1 MVLMRRPDN
10 PPHDPDH
17 FRNHVRPHPRTRPRG
32 SARLRRLAVITSLLG
47 LAALPLQSLDSA
59 AAASAPALVDDPASL
74 VNPLIGTSGAVNT
87 FPGPDV
93 PFGMMQWGPDTT
105 PHRAQ
110 GGGYEYDSTKIS
122 GFSLTHVSGP
132 GCDVAGDVPILP
144 VSGALSGNLSDT
156 TAGFK
161 HTDEKTAIG
170 SYTVTDASGVI
181 TELTDT
187 TRAGLGRFTFPAG
200 SPGNLL
206 LKLSGGAT
214 QVDGTRVKVVS
225 DREVSGSVDSGH
237 FCGAGNRYTLH
248 FDIKFNRPFT
258 TSGTWVG
265 GTINPNAKALT
276 AGRTAAPA
284 PSTTQGKALHEKHFT
299 VPASPSPVVHPVAG
313 AKSPTKNAT
322 SATGSATGSARSAA
336 SAPVTGANGM
346 YLTFDTA
353 SSTAVTAAV
362 GISYTSDDN
371 AAANLSS
378 EVSGWNPDKLRDAS
392 HDAWNTLL
400 GKIAVGGGSH
410 DQQVQFYTALYH
422 ALLHPNVFSDDNGQ
436 YMGMDNQVHKL
447 AKGQKAQ
454 YANYSGWDT
463 YRSQTQLMATVAP
476 KQTGDVVTS
485 MLNGYDQTGL
495 LPKWASNNGESYV
508 MVGDPGASIIADA
521 YAFGVTNFDTAHAL
535 EAMEHEATAPNQDRP
550 GEAVRDAK
558 GYLPLDETDYS
569 CCNFYGPVSTQLEYD
584 SADYALA
591 SFAKSLGK
599 TADYQKFATRAQDW
613 MNVFNP
619 QTGYLQGRN
628 KDGSFAGGFTP
639 GTSNGFVE
647 GTSAQYTPMVPFD
660 LQQLITARGGPA
672 AYASYLDSLLSD
684 ISDPGGTNADLSN
697 EPSLEIPWEYDYLG
711 QPWKTQDAV
720 RQAQTKLYFNAPVG
734 SFGND
739 DLGAMSSWYVWSSL
753 GMYPETPGT
762 DTLALGSPAFPV
774 AKVTFGNGKQ
784 VAVNAPQAAPNA
796 PYVQALDVKGK
807 EYGKSWLT
815 FGQFRSAK
823 TLDFALSTQPSTS
836 WATGPDAAP
845 PSDTTGGE
853 RVLAATGP
861 TSDGLIV
868 APGASGDATL
878 KLTNLGSKAVTVDW
892 AATAPSE
899 VTLGTSAGSV
909 TVPASGTAQVK
920 VPVTAGTKEG
930 AYTVSFALTDHTSGA
945 ALGSATLRVAVAQPG
960 ALWPYESNEGIYPDG
975 THYTGGFDDGGWAYS
990 QNALTAAGVT
1000 NGGKVTADGI
1010 TYSWPAA
1017 ASGQSDNLE
1026 VGGQTIPQPAGSSG
1040 AFLGLLGSAT
1050 NAPTDGSGVPGDL
1063 TVTYTDGST
1072 AKATVVFSDWTL
1084 NGGSSKPLPGNTTAV
1099 TTGYRNTGDGG
1110 RDNVKAYVFS
1120 VKVPLDATKTVAS
1133 VTLPVTG
1140 ASGTVHLFALGYGG

>member
-1 MVLMRRPDN
+1 MVPMRRPDN
-10 PPHDPDH
+10 PPH
-17 FRNHVRPHPRTRPRG
+17 TRSRSG
-32 SARLRRLAVITSLLG
+32 RKLRRLAVVTSLLG

-59 AAASAPALVDDPASL
+59 IAASAPPLVKDPAAL

-87 FPGPDV
+87 FPGPDM

-110 GGGYEYDSTKIS
+110 GGGYEYNSTKIS

-161 HTDEKTAIG
+161 HTDETAALG
-170 SYTVTDASGVI
+170 SYTVKDAAGVT

-200 SPGNLL
+200 APGNLL

-225 DREVSGSVDSGH
+225 NREVSGSVDSGH

-276 AGRTAAPA
+276 AGRTAAPKQDT
-284 PSTTQGKALHEKHFT
+284 SQGAALHEKHFT
-299 VPASPSPVVHPVAG
+299 VPSSPSPVVHPSASG
-313 AKSPTKNAT
+313 AKSASKEGT
-322 SATGSATGSARSAA
+322 SAKSNAA
-336 SAPVTGANGM
+336 APVTGANGM

-371 AAANLSS
+371 ATANLSK
-378 EVSGWNPDKLRDAS
+378 EISGWNLDKLKKAS
-392 HDAWNTLL
+392 EDAWNDVL
-400 GKIAVGGGSH
+400 GRVAVGGGSH

-447 AKGQKAQ
+447 TKGQKAQ

-463 YRSQTQLMATVAP
+463 YRSQTQLMALVAP

-521 YAFGVTNFDTAHAL
+521 YAFGATNFDTAHAL
-535 EAMEHEATAPNQDRP
+535 EAMEHEATSPNQDRP

-558 GYLPLDETDYS
+558 GYLPLDENDYG

-599 TADYQKFATRAQDW
+599 TADYKKFATRAQDW

-619 QTGYLQGRN
+619 QTGYMQGRN

-660 LQQLITARGGPA
+660 LQQLITARGGTD

-684 ISDPGGTNADLSN
+684 ISEPGGTNADLSN

-784 VAVNAPQAAPNA
+784 VAINAPQAAPDA

-807 EYGKSWLT
+807 EYGKAWLT
-815 FGQFRSAK
+815 FGQFKSAK
-823 TLDFALSTQPSTS
+823 TLDFALSTRPSTS
-836 WATGPDAAP
+836 WATGADAVP
-845 PSDTTGGE
+845 PSDTTGGG

-861 TSDGLIV
+861 SSDGLIV
-868 APGASGDATL
+868 APGASGEATL
-878 KLTNLGSKAVTVDW
+878 KVTNLGAKAVTVDW
-892 AATAPSE
+892 TATAPSG

-909 TVPASGTAQVK
+909 TVPASATAQVK

-930 AYTVSFALTDHTSGA
+930 TYSVAFALTDHTSGA
-945 ALGSATLRVAVAQPG
+945 AVGSATLRVAVAQPG
-960 ALWPYESNEGIYPDG
+960 ELWPYETNEGVYPDG
-975 THYTGGFDDGGWAYS
+975 THFSGGFDDGGWAYS
-990 QNALTAAGVT
+990 QNAMTAAGVT
-1000 NGGKVTADGI
+1000 SGGKVTADGI
-1010 TYSWPAA
+1010 TYAWPTIG
-1017 ASGQSDNLE
+1017 SGQPDNLE
-1026 VGGQTIPQPAGSSG
+1026 VGGQTIPQPSGSSG

-1072 AKATVVFSDWTL
+1072 AKATVTFADWTL
-1084 NGGSSKPLPGNTTAV
+1084 NGGSSKPLPGSTTAV
-1099 TTGYRNTGDGG
+1099 TTDYRNTGDGG

-1120 VKVPLDATKTVAS
+1120 VKVPIDPSKTVAS
-1133 VTLPVTG
+1133 LTLPVTG
-1140 ASGTVHLFALGYGG
+1140 ASGTVHLFAIGYGS